1 MNSEDRRPLT
11 ILIPKPHDNRGY
23 CSTNCLLYRTNCSG
37 PGCMEGLAQ
46 HDSYS
51 IKPGFG
57 CPWGVTKPVKIFVG
71 KKKKKRKEKYV
82 YSPEQPDGGFI

>member
-1 MNSEDRRPLT
+1 
-11 ILIPKPHDNRGY
+11 
-23 CSTNCLLYRTNCSG
+23 
-37 PGCMEGLAQ
+37 MEGLAQ